1 MVEKFKGYK
10 NFNPLVDDGYLE
22 EDYRFVNGSRLD
34 YYRGK
39 GLYKGIEIR
48 SSKYGVKRATKK
60 WDVWYRNDFIAW
72 HVSKPNA
79 FKALKALLMNFDD
92 LENFNYKEL
101 KL

>member
-1 MVEKFKGYK
+1 MIEKFKGYK
-10 NFNPLVDDGYLE
+10 NLNQLVNDGYLE
-22 EDYRFVNGSRLD
+22 EDYNFVNGSKLEH
-34 YYRGK
+34 YRGK
-39 GLYKGIEIR
+39 GLYNGIEIR
-48 SSKYGVKRATKK
+48 SSKYKTKK

>member
-10 NFNPLVDDGYLE
+10 NFNQLVDDGYLE
-22 EDYRFVNGSRLD
+22 EDYKFVNGSRLE

-39 GLYKGIEIR
+39 GLYKGIEIS

-72 HVSKPNA
+72 HVSKCDA